1 MVRGKSVPAN
11 LSLELPQSSCVTLSK
26 ARHLS
31 GLVLPILGEEMEMN
45 GLKGLSWLK
54 KAGNL
59 RTWDKNSGGIFWGGG
74 QI

>member
-1 MVRGKSVPAN
+1 MVRGKPVPAD
-11 LSLELPQSSCVTLSK
+11 LSPALPLSSCVTLSK

-45 GLKGLSWLK
+45 DLEGLSRLK

-59 RTWDKNSGGIFWGGG
+59 RTWDKNSGGIFGGRG